1 MKTVILDSNNNV
13 INVGQGEPEGPAPE
27 GLTYMIV
34 DDSVWVGPGCKLD
47 ANGNFYVPIIEDVQE
62 L

>member
-13 INVGQGEPEGPAPE
+13 INVGRGEPGGPPPE
-27 GLTYMIV
+27 GQTYMVV

-47 ANGNFYVPIIEDVQE
+47 ENGNFYVPIIEDGQE